1 MGYYEIMSRKTEN
14 IYKSIE
20 ALNGLEQKL
29 AQYNQTAGDRDLD
42 DIDFEM
48 RQQLKNLKFW
58 IDSLYS
64 FNGKSTSRA
73 KKIAS
78 RENGKK
84 GGRPPKAVTLMK
96 RRRIELEEQLIPELQ
111 RQKTL
116 AETMEEEKKI
126 CQTLSDYEKELADIN
141 SKLPG

>member
-1 MGYYEIMSRKTEN
+1 MSRKTEN